1 MTKIML
7 KKFKAFFPKPPFKSG
22 NYTKRPYI
30 DNPNWFVREVANDDI
45 KALLAVERNVYH
57 GELPWT
63 KSAFLTEL
71 ISPLPHLYLCVE
83 NETILAFA
91 GCRIIGNDAH
101 ITNIA
106 VDPNFQGNGIGTFL
120 MQELEHFAKKNNCLT
135 MSLEVR
141 LSNRDAQ
148 RLYRKLG
155 YVSRAI
161 KAAYYDQTNEDALDM
176 VKYID

>member
-1 MTKIML
+1 ML
-7 KKFKAFFPKPPFKSG
+7 KKFKALFPKPPFKSAG
-22 NYTKRPYI
+22 YSSQSYPYHAE
-30 DNPNWFVREVANDDI
+30 WLVREVTNEDI
-45 KALLAVERNVYH
+45 KALLAVERKVYH
-57 GELPWT
+57 GKLPWT

-83 NETILAFA
+83 NETLIAFG

-106 VDPNFQGNGIGTFL
+106 VDPDFQGVGIGTFL
-120 MQELEHFAKKNNCLT
+120 LQELESFAHKHGCVT

-161 KAAYYDQTNEDALDM
+161 KTAYYDQTNEDALDM
-176 VKYID
+176 VKYIE

>member
-1 MTKIML
+1 ML
-7 KKFKAFFPKPPFKSG
+7 KKFKALFPKPPFKSAG
-22 NYTKRPYI
+22 YLKRIYPGHAA
-30 DNPNWFVREVANDDI
+30 WFVREVTNDDI

-57 GELPWT
+57 GKLPWT
-63 KSAFLTEL
+63 KSAFLSEL

-83 NETILAFA
+83 AEAILAFG

-106 VDPNFQGNGIGTFL
+106 VDPDFQGSGIGTFL
-120 MQELEHFAKKNNCLT
+120 LQELEHFAKKNGCLT

-161 KAAYYDQTNEDALDM
+161 KTAYYDQTNEDALDM

>member
-1 MTKIML
+1 MRIML
-7 KKFKAFFPKPPFKSG
+7 KKFKALLPKPPFKSAG
-22 NYTKRPYI
+22 YTSRPYPV
-30 DNPNWFVREVANDDI
+30 NTKWLVREVTNEDI
-45 KALLAVERNVYH
+45 KALLAVEREVYH
-57 GELPWT
+57 GKLPWT
-63 KSAFLTEL
+63 KSAFLSEL

-83 NETILAFA
+83 NEDILAFG

-106 VDPNFQGNGIGTFL
+106 VHPKFQGAGIGTFL
-120 MQELEHFAKKNNCLT
+120 LEELETFARQHGCLT

-161 KAAYYDQTNEDALDM
+161 KPAYYDQTNEDALDM
-176 VKYID
+176 VKYIE